1 LREGGRKKK
10 ERKKR
15 EIIDVMGWFHP
26 QESRSPMA
34 RRMVWITVKSFRG
47 WSCSDCAWNCPLPTL
62 LSEAEA
68 KSAFDR
74 LALSKFRGHDCKEHS
89 ERVDYPG
96 RPSVTEQIRRL
107 VASGYKPK
115 DAMDIVVQEV
125 GLEFRDKP
133 DVIDEAQSE
142 AQDFLRRM
150 REGIV

>member
-1 LREGGRKKK
+1 M
-10 ERKKR
+10 
-15 EIIDVMGWFHP
+15 I
-26 QESRSPMA
+26 
-34 RRMVWITVKSFRG
+34 WITVKSFRG
-47 WSCSDCAWNCPLPTL
+47 WSCSDCGWNYAVPTL

-74 LALSKFRGHDCKEHS
+74 LALSKFRGHDCTENS
-89 ERVDYPG
+89 QRPEYPG
-96 RPSVTEQIRRL
+96 RPSVTERIRKL
-107 VASGYKPK
+107 VSSGYKPK
-115 DAMDIVVQEV
+115 DAVDIIVQEV